1 MICHSRIMRV
11 FVTGGTGAVG
21 RPAVAEL
28 VAAGHEVSAL
38 ARSAGRA
45 SLLERLGARPVTVS
59 LFDRPALTAAL
70 AGHEAV
76 VNLATAIPST
86 LRALR
91 NSGWREND
99 RIRTEGS
106 AAVVD
111 AALAAG
117 VGRLVQE
124 SVVMIYPDRGAA
136 WIDED
141 VPPVDAPR
149 NRGNLAAEASA
160 QRFTAAGGTAT
171 VLRFGWFYG
180 PGSAQT
186 EEMLGQARLG
196 FALVLGAPDGYT
208 SPIHLSDAASA
219 VVAALDAP
227 AGTFNVV
234 DDEPLPKR
242 EYAAALAASVGRRT
256 WLGVPGRAAR
266 FLGPRVASL
275 LASTRVAN
283 GRFSA
288 TTGWTPRHR
297 SAREGWQATAAALAR

>member
-1 MICHSRIMRV
+1 MHV
-11 FVTGGTGAVG
+11 FLTGGTGAVG
-21 RPAVAEL
+21 RLAVPEL
-28 VAAGHEVSAL
+28 VAAGHDVSAL
-38 ARSAGRA
+38 ARSAERA
-45 SLLERLGARPVTVS
+45 ELLEELGARPVAVS
-59 LFDRPALTAAL
+59 FFDRAALTAAF
-70 AGHEAV
+70 ADHDAV

-86 LRALR
+86 LRSLR
-91 NSGWREND
+91 DSGWREND

-106 AAVVD
+106 AAVAD

-124 SVVMIYPDRGAA
+124 SVVMIYPDHGAT

-141 VPPVDAPR
+141 VPPLDVPR
-149 NRGNLAAEASA
+149 NHGNLAAEASA
-160 QRFTAAGGTAT
+160 RRFSAAGGTGT

-180 PGSAQT
+180 PGSAQS

-196 FALVLGAPDGYT
+196 LALVLGAADGYT

-219 VVAALDAP
+219 VVAVLHAP
-227 AGTFNVV
+227 PGTFNVV

-242 EYAAALAASVGRRT
+242 EYAAALAAAAGRRT

-275 LASTRVAN
+275 VGSLRVAN
-283 GRFSA
+283 GRFRTA
-288 TTGWTPRHR
+288 TGWAPRYR
-297 SAREGWQATAAALAR
+297 SAREGWPATAASLA

>member
-1 MICHSRIMRV
+1 MRV

-21 RPAVAEL
+21 RLAVPEL
-28 VAAGHEVSAL
+28 VAAGHEVTGL
-38 ARSAGRA
+38 ARGAERA
-45 SLLERLGARPVTVS
+45 ALLESLGARPAQVS
-59 LFDRPALTAAL
+59 LFDRAALTAAF
-70 AGHEAV
+70 ADHEAV
-76 VNLATAIPST
+76 VNLATAIPS
-86 LRALR
+86 ALR
-91 NSGWREND
+91 SLRHRGWREND

-141 VPPVDAPR
+141 VPPLEVAR
-149 NRGNLAAEASA
+149 NRGNLAAEANA
-160 QRFTAAGGTAT
+160 QRFTAVGGTGT

-180 PGSAQT
+180 PGSAQS

-196 FALVLGAPDGYT
+196 FPLVLGAADGYV
-208 SPIHLSDAASA
+208 SPVHLADAASA

-242 EYAAALAASVGRRT
+242 EYAAALAAAAGRRT
-256 WLGVPGRAAR
+256 WLGVPGRAGR

-275 LASTRVAN
+275 LGSLRVSNRRFRAATRWA
-283 GRFSA
+283 
-288 TTGWTPRHR
+288 PRYG
-297 SAREGWQATAAALAR
+297 SAREGWQATAAALA

>member
-1 MICHSRIMRV
+1 MRV

-21 RPAVAEL
+21 RLAVPEL
-28 VAAGHEVSAL
+28 VAAGHDVSAL
-38 ARSAGRA
+38 ARSPARA
-45 SLLERLGARPVTVS
+45 ALLEGLGARPVTVS
-59 LFDRPALTAAL
+59 LFDRAALTSAF
-70 AGHEAV
+70 AGHDAV

-91 NSGWREND
+91 DSGWREND

-111 AALAAG
+111 AALAAR

-141 VPPVDAPR
+141 VPPLDVPR

-160 QRFTAAGGTAT
+160 QRFSQAGGIGT

-180 PGSAQT
+180 PGSTQT

-196 FALVLGAPDGYT
+196 FPLVLGAADGYT
-208 SPIHLSDAASA
+208 SPIHLADAASA
-219 VVAALDAP
+219 VTTALDAP

-242 EYAAALAASVGRRT
+242 EYAAALAAAAGRRT

-266 FLGPRVASL
+266 LLGPRVASL
-275 LASTRVAN
+275 LGSLRVAN
-283 GRFSA
+283 GRFR
-288 TTGWTPRHR
+288 TVTGWAPRYP
-297 SAREGWQATAAALAR
+297 SAREGWRATAVAIL

>member
-1 MICHSRIMRV
+1 MRL

-21 RPAVAEL
+21 RLAVIEL
-28 VAAGHEVSAL
+28 VAAGHDVSAL
-38 ARSAGRA
+38 ARSAERA
-45 SLLERLGARPVTVS
+45 ALLEELGARPVTVS
-59 LFDRPALTAAL
+59 LFDRAALTAAFV
-70 AGHEAV
+70 GHDAV

-111 AALAAG
+111 AAHAAG

-124 SVVMIYPDRGAA
+124 SVVMIYPDRGTA

-141 VPPVDAPR
+141 VPPVDLPR

-160 QRFTAAGGTAT
+160 WRFSQAGGVAT

-180 PGSAQT
+180 PGSTQT
-186 EEMLGQARLG
+186 EEMLSQARLG
-196 FALVLGAPDGYT
+196 FPLVLGAADGYT
-208 SPIHLSDAASA
+208 SPIHLADAAAA
-219 VVAALDAP
+219 VTAAVDAP

-234 DDEPLPKR
+234 DDEPLRKR
-242 EYAAALAASVGRRT
+242 EYAAALTAAAGRRT

-266 FLGPRVASL
+266 LLGPRVASL
-275 LASTRVAN
+275 LGSLRVAN
-283 GRFSA
+283 GRFRAA
-288 TTGWTPRHR
+288 TDWAPRYR
-297 SAREGWQATAAALAR
+297 SAREGWRATAAAAL